1 MQAHIQQDPPADAC
15 LVLVHSAERTA
26 GHTFANV
33 YSDQAAHKLMACNT
47 LVIGR
52 IPVPAGLLAADGLL
66 SPYMQLFCLAAE
78 GSGSAAIKSRRN
90 LARSGQ
96 GGA

>member
-1 MQAHIQQDPPADAC
+1 VQAHIQQDPPADAC

-33 YSDQAAHKLMACNT
+33 YSDQAAHK